1 MIEFELR
8 VGETMKLYLKQKVFS
23 FNDKFTVKDENGEDR
38 YFVEGEVFTIGKKL
52 HVYDVN
58 RKQCIFIQQK
68 LWSFL
73 PRFLVFVN
81 ELQVA
86 EIVREFTFLKPRYTV
101 LGLNWEVHGNFWAHE
116 YEILNQGRIVV
127 SINKEWIAWGDT
139 YAIDIIDPQDELNAL
154 AIVLAIDAVMSQQR
168 AAGAN
173 SSV

>member
-1 MIEFELR
+1 
-8 VGETMKLYLKQKVFS
+8 
-23 FNDKFTVKDENGEDR
+23 
-38 YFVEGEVFTIGKKL
+38 
-52 HVYDVN
+52 VN